1 MKVLILNP
9 SVLRKDQHGFMDFAI
24 KQINT
29 TETKRKES
37 PEWHSVRFGFN
48 LVTSLHICAKV
59 KEKIPKA
66 IVFDG
71 YSKET
76 INEVVSALQKEYPLK
91 KLSFFAKGLRTEA
104 IDVVNISSLD
114 EVTGVVSKENSTPE
128 LQEVLLSA

>member
-9 SVLRKDQHGFMDFAI
+9 SLLRKDQPGFMDFAI
-24 KQINT
+24 KQIN
-29 TETKRKES
+29 ETKRRES

-71 YSKET
+71 YDKNI
-76 INEVVSALQKEYPLK
+76 INEVVLTLQKEYPLK
-91 KLSFFAKGLRTEA
+91 KLNFFSKGLETEVM
-104 IDVVNISSLD
+104 DVVNISSFD
-114 EVTGVVSKENSTPE
+114 EATSTVSKEISVPE